1 MLILLSQH
9 CYPNLGELAKRLA
22 ARAEQIHF
30 LPACVKARGLPE
42 LQQLNITSH
51 QAAALLN
58 HARQHGLPISL
69 PRGMSEEDLY
79 ADLHYG
85 AHSSAK
91 KEVDFVHQELADQ
104 VQAGHIVVLPMDTVQ
119 DLPNLWL

>member
-1 MLILLSQH
+1 MLP
-9 CYPNLGELAKRLA
+9 CMV
-22 ARAEQIHF
+22 EQR
-30 LPACVKARGLPE
+30 RGSVAGDVE

-51 QAAALLN
+51 RAVTLIN

-69 PRGMSEEDLY
+69 PRGMSEEELC

-91 KEVDFVHQELADQ
+91 KEVDFVHQELVDQ
-104 VQAGHIVVLPMDTVQ
+104 VQAVHIVVLPLYTVQ
-119 DLPNLWL
+119 DLPKLWL